1 MHLKLLADECLDFR
15 IVQNLRKK
23 GFEIKSILEDCP
35 GINDKDVLITAI
47 RHNAILITEDRD
59 FGEWIFAHKESVTGV
74 IYLRYKAEELEKISS
89 SLIRLIS
96 KYGTKLY
103 SKFTVV
109 TAKKIRIRQ
118 L

>member
-35 GINDKDVLITAI
+35 GINDKDVLNTAI
-47 RHNAILITEDRD
+47 KHNAILITEDRD
-59 FGEWIFAHKESVTGV
+59 FGEWVFAHKESVTGV
-74 IYLRYKAEELEKISS
+74 IYLRYNAEELENISS
-89 SLIRLIS
+89 SLIKLIN

-103 SKFTVV
+103 NKFTVV
-109 TAKKIRIRQ
+109 TTKKIRIRQ